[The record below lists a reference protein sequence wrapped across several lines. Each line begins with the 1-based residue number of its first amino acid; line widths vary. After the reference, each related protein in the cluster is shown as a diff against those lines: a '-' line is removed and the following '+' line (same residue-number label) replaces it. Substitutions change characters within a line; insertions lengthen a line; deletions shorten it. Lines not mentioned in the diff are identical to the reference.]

1 MFLRLKYMSTILT
14 IIGLIFA
21 TIAYR
26 SWNATTKIIEGGLKT
41 EGQVIDLVHQK
52 DKQGQTT
59 GKQAPVVQ
67 FKTQNGTD
75 ITYYSTTYSSRCPY
89 AIGQVVPIWYMP
101 DNPQEAT
108 LKAAN
113 AYSQPLIVI
122 VCGMLA
128 FLFLLPMLFKFFIRL
143 IYQ

>member
-1 MFLRLKYMSTILT
+1 LV
-14 IIGLIFA
+14 FA

-41 EGQVIDLVHQK
+41 EGQVIDLVNQK

-67 FKTQNGTD
+67 FKTQNGAD
-75 ITYYSTTYSSRCPY
+75 ITYYSTTYTSRCPY
-89 AIGQVVPIWYMP
+89 SKGQVVPIWYMP

-108 LKAAN
+108 LKATN

-143 IYQ
+143 IYP